1 METVGTIG
9 SDLRTLQ
16 LGPLWVLS
24 ALAGTHAN
32 FRSYELEAFWD
43 SLVAVTLRTASPA
56 QDILRST
63 AADRLRL
70 LADFTTDDRPVV
82 SGLRHIVAI
91 LDRGPDDLAE
101 SYKVALLRIGLAVA
115 RSRGPYGRALTPEDE
130 QMLLLLAELLELDS
144 ESELIAGVLV

>member
-1 METVGTIG
+1 VVAIIG
-9 SDLRTLQ
+9 PDLRTLQ

-32 FRSYELEAFWD
+32 FRPYELEAFWD
-43 SLVAVTLRTASPA
+43 SLVAVTLRTSPPA

-70 LADFTTDDRPVV
+70 VADFTRDDRPVV

-91 LDRGPDDLAE
+91 LDRGPEDLAE
-101 SYKVALLRIGLAVA
+101 SYKVALLRIGMEVG
-115 RSRGPYGRALTPEDE
+115 RSRGPYGRSLTPEDE
-130 QMLLLLAELLELDS
+130 QMLLLLAELLEMDS
-144 ESELIAGVLV
+144 DSALIAGVLV